1 MARRR
6 GDAGDPALQS
16 SNGPNASLH
25 PLTFDLGG
33 RAALVTGSSRGIGR
47 AIARAFAEAGA
58 SVALHGRAESAELA
72 RTLDELAEVAV
83 EAVAV
88 SGDLRQS
95 ESAKRIVDEAA
106 ERLGRLD
113 ILVNNAGFV
122 VPCAA
127 DEMDEATWD
136 AVVDVNL
143 RSAFF
148 CAQAASRHMR
158 ANGFGRIVNISSQG
172 GEVAIPTY
180 VHYGVS
186 KAGLNVMT
194 RYLAVEWAQFGI
206 TVNAVAPA
214 FVRTDLT
221 AEVFRQLPDLYEDQ
235 LARVPKRRMCEPE
248 EVAAAVLYL
257 ASAAADFTTGEIL
270 HVDGGY
276 LAL

>member
-1 MARRR
+1 MA
-6 GDAGDPALQS
+6 
-16 SNGPNASLH
+16 
-25 PLTFDLGG
+25 FDLLG

-47 AIARAFAEAGA
+47 AIALALAKAGA
-58 SVALHGRAESAELA
+58 TVAVHGKSRSEALEEALGLVAELSPS
-72 RTLDELAEVAV
+72 
-83 EAVAV
+83 AVAV
-88 SGDLRQS
+88 VGDLAEADGARG
-95 ESAKRIVDEAA
+95 IVNEAA
-106 ERLGRLD
+106 EKLDRLD
-113 ILVNNAGFV
+113 ILVNNAGCV
-122 VPCAA
+122 VPKSA
-127 DEMDEATWD
+127 DEMDEETWD
-136 AVVDVNL
+136 SVVDVNL

-148 CAQAASRHMR
+148 CAQAASFQMR
-158 ANGFGRIVNISSQG
+158 RNGFGRIVNISSQG

-194 RYLAVEWAQFGI
+194 RYLAVEWAPHGI
-206 TVNAVAPA
+206 TVNTVAPA

-235 LARVPKRRMCEPE
+235 LARVPLRRMGEVE

-257 ASAAADFTTGEIL
+257 ASPEAAFTTGEIL

>member
-1 MARRR
+1 M
-6 GDAGDPALQS
+6 P
-16 SNGPNASLH
+16 
-25 PLTFDLGG
+25 FDLSG
-33 RAALVTGSSRGIGR
+33 RVALVTGSSRGIGR
-47 AIARAFAEAGA
+47 AIARMLGEAGA
-58 SVALHGRAESAELA
+58 TVAVHGRTETEELEAA
-72 RTLDELAEVAV
+72 RAEVAS
-83 EAVAV
+83 VAPRATSV
-88 SGDLRQS
+88 AGDLV
-95 ESAKRIVDEAA
+95 ESDNARRIVDSLA
-106 ERLGRLD
+106 EELGRLD
-113 ILVNNAGFV
+113 ILVNNAGLV
-122 VPCAA
+122 LPRSA

-136 AVVDVNL
+136 SVIAVNL

-158 ANGFGRIVNISSQG
+158 TNGFGRIINISSQG

-194 RYLAVEWAQFGI
+194 RYLAVEWAPHGI
-206 TVNAVAPA
+206 TVNAVSPA

-221 AEVFRQLPDLYEDQ
+221 AEVFAQLPDLYEDQ
-235 LARVPKRRMCEPE
+235 LGRVPKRRMGEPE

-257 ASAAADFTTGEIL
+257 ASSEADFTTGEIL

>member
-1 MARRR
+1 M
-6 GDAGDPALQS
+6 P
-16 SNGPNASLH
+16 
-25 PLTFDLGG
+25 FDLSG
-33 RAALVTGSSRGIGR
+33 RVALVTGSSRGIGR
-47 AIARAFAEAGA
+47 AIARTLAGA
-58 SVALHGRAESAELA
+58 GATVVVHGRSAS
-72 RTLDELAEVAV
+72 DELEAARV
-83 EAVAV
+83 EMAASSPSAISVT
-88 SGDLRQS
+88 GDLVDSKSAHGIVEDVAS
-95 ESAKRIVDEAA
+95 E
-106 ERLGRLD
+106 LGRLD
-113 ILVNNAGFV
+113 ILVNNAGHV
-122 VPCAA
+122 VPCSA
-127 DEMDEATWD
+127 DDMTEETWD
-136 AVVDVNL
+136 SVVDVNL
-143 RSAFF
+143 RAAFF

-158 ANGFGRIVNISSQG
+158 KNGFGRIINISSQG

-194 RYLAVEWAQFGI
+194 RYLAVEWAAYGI
-206 TVNAVAPA
+206 TVNAVSPA

-257 ASAAADFTTGEIL
+257 ASAEADFTTGEIL

>member
-1 MARRR
+1 MTEVLW
-6 GDAGDPALQS
+6 D
-16 SNGPNASLH
+16 
-25 PLTFDLGG
+25 
-33 RAALVTGSSRGIGR
+33 
-47 AIARAFAEAGA
+47 
-58 SVALHGRAESAELA
+58 SV
-72 RTLDELAEVAV
+72 
-83 EAVAV
+83 
-88 SGDLRQS
+88 
-95 ESAKRIVDEAA
+95 I
-106 ERLGRLD
+106 
-113 ILVNNAGFV
+113 
-122 VPCAA
+122 
-127 DEMDEATWD
+127 
-136 AVVDVNL
+136 DVNL
-143 RSAFF
+143 RAAFF
-148 CAQAASRHMR
+148 CAQAASMHMR
-158 ANGFGRIVNISSQG
+158 KNGFGRIINISSQG

-194 RYLAVEWAQFGI
+194 RYLAVEWAAHGI

-257 ASAAADFTTGEIL
+257 ASAEADFTTGEVL

>member
-1 MARRR
+1 
-6 GDAGDPALQS
+6 
-16 SNGPNASLH
+16 
-25 PLTFDLGG
+25 
-33 RAALVTGSSRGIGR
+33 
-47 AIARAFAEAGA
+47 
-58 SVALHGRAESAELA
+58 
-72 RTLDELAEVAV
+72 
-83 EAVAV
+83 
-88 SGDLRQS
+88 
-95 ESAKRIVDEAA
+95 
-106 ERLGRLD
+106 
-113 ILVNNAGFV
+113 
-122 VPCAA
+122 
-127 DEMDEATWD
+127 MDEATWD

-194 RYLAVEWAQFGI
+194 RYLAVEWAPFGI
-206 TVNAVAPA
+206 TVNSVAPA

-221 AEVFRQLPDLYEDQ
+221 AEVFRRLPDLYEDQ

>member
-1 MARRR
+1 M
-6 GDAGDPALQS
+6 P
-16 SNGPNASLH
+16 
-25 PLTFDLGG
+25 FDLSG
-33 RAALVTGSSRGIGR
+33 RVALVTGSSRGIGR
-47 AIARAFAEAGA
+47 AIARMLGEAGA
-58 SVALHGRAESAELA
+58 AVALHGRTETDELSAACEEVGELA
-72 RTLDELAEVAV
+72 PRAALLAGDLV
-83 EAVAV
+83 EADNARRLVDAVA
-88 SGDLRQS
+88 
-95 ESAKRIVDEAA
+95 EEF
-106 ERLGRLD
+106 GRLD
-113 ILVNNAGFV
+113 ILVNNAGLV
-122 VPCAA
+122 VPCTA

-136 AVVDVNL
+136 AVLGVNL

-158 ANGFGRIVNISSQG
+158 KNEFGRIINISSQG

-194 RYLAVEWAQFGI
+194 RYLAVEWAPYGI
-206 TVNAVAPA
+206 TVNSVSPA

-221 AEVFRQLPDLYEDQ
+221 AEVFAQLPDLYEDQ
-235 LARVPKRRMCEPE
+235 LSRVPKHRMCKPE

-257 ASAAADFTTGEIL
+257 ASAEADFTTGEVL